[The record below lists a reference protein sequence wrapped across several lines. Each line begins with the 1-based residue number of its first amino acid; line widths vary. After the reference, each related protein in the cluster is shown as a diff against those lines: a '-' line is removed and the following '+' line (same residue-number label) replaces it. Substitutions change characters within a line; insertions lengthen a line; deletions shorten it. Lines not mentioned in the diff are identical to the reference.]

1 MNGREI
7 RKFSRKELLELII
20 KQEKENEELRARLD
34 ACEQKLADRQ
44 IRIESAGTLAEA
56 ALALSGVFE
65 AADEA
70 ARLYLENIKGQD
82 T

>member
-56 ALALSGVFE
+56 ALALNGVFE